1 MILKK
6 ASRFLRLKNET
17 AIVRR
22 NGRYM
27 VILRQYQTLVG
38 ARVWEDE
45 WRILPAR
52 FLSKAQAAELEN
64 NIDAYLRGA
73 YTPVCE
79 R

>member
-6 ASRFLRLKNET
+6 ASRLLRLKNET

-38 ARVWEDE
+38 TRVWEDS

>member
-1 MILKK
+1 MKFKESFPL
-6 ASRFLRLKNET
+6 LRLKNET

-38 ARVWEDE
+38 FRVWEDE